1 MVEEG
6 EGSVGAVR
14 HGENIIQKATRKH
27 KWYRLVGIGS
37 EGCGNYQDMFG
48 WWHDVSCHGWGIT
61 NSSLGKTGKLINVH
75 VIVEQTL
82 S

>member
-27 KWYRLVGIGS
+27 K
-37 EGCGNYQDMFG
+37 
-48 WWHDVSCHGWGIT
+48 
-61 NSSLGKTGKLINVH
+61 
-75 VIVEQTL
+75 
-82 S
+82 